1 MCRKG
6 SFLFDLLVFF
16 LLVVLCQTL
25 YRMHTSSARPF
36 IPLFATVAQ
45 EDNTFMKKELSR
57 FFLYLSNVLKPS
69 QQDAPT
75 PPFLVQLDTLCSQL
89 AQAYHVTHQ
98 DRYTAQERE
107 TYQKEISDLINEV
120 EKTAH
125 DYLKQKSSARLL
137 APQGLSS
144 HITSTYED
152 TKKGLALTQQAHN
165 LFETMGSSKEITP
178 NSVTSIELGLQEN
191 AELLRQLGKQSD

>member
-6 SFLFDLLVFF
+6 SFLFDLVVFF

-25 YRMHTSSARPF
+25 YRMHTSKTQPF
-36 IPLFATVAQ
+36 IPLFASVAQ
-45 EDNTFMKKELSR
+45 EDTTFIKKELSR

-69 QQDAPT
+69 QQDTPT
-75 PPFLVQLDTLCSQL
+75 PPFLAQLDTLSSQL
-89 AQAYHVTHQ
+89 AQAYHVIHQ
-98 DRYTAQERE
+98 NRYTASERE

-144 HITSTYED
+144 QITSTYED

-165 LFETMGSSKEITP
+165 LFETMGSGKEVTP
-178 NSVTSIELGLQEN
+178 NSVTSIEQGLQEN
-191 AELLRQLGKQSD
+191 EELLRQLVGQ

>member
-1 MCRKG
+1 MCRKS

-16 LLVVLCQTL
+16 LLIVACQTL
-25 YRMHTSSARPF
+25 YRMHTNSARPF
-36 IPLFATVAQ
+36 VQLFAIVAK
-45 EDNTFMKKELSR
+45 EDTTFIKKELSR

-69 QQDAPT
+69 QQDVPT
-75 PPFLVQLDTLCSQL
+75 PHFLTQLDIISSQL

-107 TYQKEISDLINEV
+107 TYQKEISYLINEV

-144 HITSTYED
+144 QITSIYED
-152 TKKGLALTQQAHN
+152 TKKGLALTQQAHD
-165 LFETMGSSKEITP
+165 LFETMGLDKKVTQ
-178 NSVTSIELGLQEN
+178 NSITSIEQGLQEN
-191 AELLRQLGKQSD
+191 EKLLHQLSEK